1 MKIGPIQQNA
11 YVSLVNINKQE
22 KKEAKTARVIDN
34 APNASF
40 NEYGKYLVNFKSRE
54 AEILKKISTIP
65 VDYKLENALKYLTSK
80 EILVLTNNINKANNI
95 LKANIDKIDIA
106 IKKIKYLL
114 DPKIEDMLLFAKD
127 IEETGNRLIN
137 LNEKPLEIC
146 DNFGVLDKVQSGESR
161 DVVKLIEIKTG
172 LGVIRPTHYDMPE
185 LEMEKEVLL
194 NCYPAAYLREASF
207 DNEYKKAIKALNQKI
222 FSAEIEK
229 PKTKNKR
236 VTTFAD
242 VGGQD
247 YAIKQLKKKL
257 VYPIQHPEAYKYYK
271 NKGVLLYGPPGTGKS
286 LLAEAVG
293 NEVNVSFFSVGGTDF
308 KDKFVGGSEKA
319 FEEQIQKAI
328 DAQPSILFIDEVDSL
343 ARQRGSGDVH
353 ADSLL
358 NKVLHS
364 MTKLQGEEVYLIA
377 ATNNIDL
384 LDKAFLRSGRFGAQ
398 IKIGAPDLKGT
409 EQIFDIHL
417 KDKLDKNLDKSKV
430 IQKMY
435 DLKMVGADIAIAISE
450 AYENAFERLG
460 IEKAMDEGR
469 YTPAML
475 DYLELTQEDFDVAFK
490 NFKERNN
497 KQTRNPIGFGK

>member
-1 MKIGPIQQNA
+1 MRIGSIQQNA
-11 YVSLVNINKQE
+11 FVKLTHINKSE
-22 KKEAKTARVIDN
+22 KKEASIVNTYNSALITTLDD
-34 APNASF
+34 
-40 NEYGKYLVNFKSRE
+40 YGRCLVNFKSAKTE
-54 AEILKKISTIP
+54 L
-65 VDYKLENALKYLTSK
+65 
-80 EILVLTNNINKANNI
+80 INKAVE
-95 LKANIDKIDIA
+95 LPKQV
-106 IKKIKYLL
+106 KK
-114 DPKIEDMLLFAKD
+114 
-127 IEETGNRLIN
+127 
-137 LNEKPLEIC
+137 
-146 DNFGVLDKVQSGESR
+146 S
-161 DVVKLIEIKTG
+161 
-172 LGVIRPTHYDMPE
+172 
-185 LEMEKEVLL
+185 
-194 NCYPAAYLREASF
+194 
-207 DNEYKKAIKALNQKI
+207 
-222 FSAEIEK
+222 
-229 PKTKNKR
+229 NKFIP
-236 VTTFAD
+236 TFAS

-247 YAIKQLKKKL
+247 EAIKLLKKKL
-257 VYPIQHPEAYKYYK
+257 VYPIQYPEAYKYYK

-308 KDKFVGGSEKA
+308 KDKYVGGSEKA

-358 NKVLHS
+358 NKVLHC

-384 LDKAFLRSGRFGAQ
+384 LDKAFLRSGRFGAH
-398 IKIGAPDLKGT
+398 IKIDAPDLKGT

-417 KDKLDKNLDKSKV
+417 KDKLAKDLDKSKV
-430 IQKMY
+430 IQQMY

-497 KQTRNPIGFGK
+497 KQTRNPIGFNKK

>member
-1 MKIGPIQQNA
+1 MKIGPIQQHSLVN
-11 YVSLVNINKQE
+11 LVNINKSE
-22 KKEAKTARVIDN
+22 KKVANTAKTMNNIVFIPKED
-34 APNASF
+34 
-40 NEYGKYLVNFKSRE
+40 YGRDLVSFKSGKTE
-54 AEILKKISTIP
+54 L
-65 VDYKLENALKYLTSK
+65 
-80 EILVLTNNINKANNI
+80 INKVVE
-95 LKANIDKIDIA
+95 LPKQV
-106 IKKIKYLL
+106 KK
-114 DPKIEDMLLFAKD
+114 
-127 IEETGNRLIN
+127 
-137 LNEKPLEIC
+137 
-146 DNFGVLDKVQSGESR
+146 S
-161 DVVKLIEIKTG
+161 
-172 LGVIRPTHYDMPE
+172 
-185 LEMEKEVLL
+185 
-194 NCYPAAYLREASF
+194 
-207 DNEYKKAIKALNQKI
+207 
-222 FSAEIEK
+222 
-229 PKTKNKR
+229 NKF
-236 VTTFAD
+236 VPTFAS

-247 YAIKQLKKKL
+247 EAIKQLKKKL

-308 KDKFVGGSEKA
+308 KDRYVGGSEKA

-409 EQIFDIHL
+409 EQIFNIHL

-430 IQKMY
+430 IKQMY

-460 IEKAMDEGR
+460 IEKAMDEAR

>member
-1 MKIGPIQQNA
+1 MKIAPIQQNSF
-11 YVSLVNINKQE
+11 VNLVNINKQE
-22 KKEAKTARVIDN
+22 KKEASIANIHNNAVTVPLDN
-34 APNASF
+34 
-40 NEYGKYLVNFKSRE
+40 YGRYLVNFRSGKSK
-54 AEILKKISTIP
+54 AMKKLAKLPMQAKKAYAFETLSAKELLVISNNMEKAK
-65 VDYKLENALKYLTSK
+65 KLIKENL
-80 EILVLTNNINKANNI
+80 
-95 LKANIDKIDIA
+95 DKINIG
-106 IKKIKYLL
+106 IRKIKYIQDLEAENVEIYL
-114 DPKIEDMLLFAKD
+114 KEKGEKFIEFLNLNKGALLFSNG
-127 IEETGNRLIN
+127 ECVE
-137 LNEKPLEIC
+137 
-146 DNFGVLDKVQSGESR
+146 SGESINF
-161 DVVKLIEIKTG
+161 DELCGLSPMSWVDLYDEESEELMKKYSSVFMKEESFEEEYDKEIK
-172 LGVIRPTHYDMPE
+172 
-185 LEMEKEVLL
+185 K
-194 NCYPAAYLREASF
+194 
-207 DNEYKKAIKALNQKI
+207 LNQKI
-222 FSAEIEK
+222 FSKEDVKAK
-229 PKTKNKR
+229 KDDKFVP
-236 VTTFAD
+236 TFAS

-247 YAIKQLKKKL
+247 EAIKQLKKKL

-308 KDKFVGGSEKA
+308 KDKYVGGSEKA

-328 DAQPSILFIDEVDSL
+328 DSQPSILFIDEVDSL

-384 LDKAFLRSGRFGAQ
+384 LDKAFLRSGRFGAH
-398 IKIGAPDLKGT
+398 IKIDAPDLKGT

-430 IQKMY
+430 IQRMHE
-435 DLKMVGADIAIAISE
+435 LKMVGADIAIAISE

-475 DYLELTQEDFDVAFK
+475 DYLELTQEDFDVAF
-490 NFKERNN
+490 NNYKERNN
-497 KQTRNPIGFGK
+497 KQIRKPIGFNKK